1 MYSREVGLV
10 GETDNRVNPVATP
23 SKLMRGVEKSAPEG
37 RERKVAIPLLM
48 EYSVLCCLKN
58 KEY

>member
-1 MYSREVGLV
+1 MYSKEVGLV
-10 GETDNRVNPVATP
+10 GEKDNRVNPVATP
-23 SKLMRGVEKSAPEG
+23 SKLLTVVEKGP
-37 RERKVAIPLLM
+37 REARQIKVAIPLLM